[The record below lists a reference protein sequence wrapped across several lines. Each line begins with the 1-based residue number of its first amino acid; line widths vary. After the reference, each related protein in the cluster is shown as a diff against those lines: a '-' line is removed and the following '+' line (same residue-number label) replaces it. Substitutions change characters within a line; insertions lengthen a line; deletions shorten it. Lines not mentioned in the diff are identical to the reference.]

1 MSWTHLG
8 CCALAVLSTLA
19 SCSADQLNDRDRAEL
34 DRLINKLQ
42 QDESLYIEDEENESS
57 RFEYEDSGET

>member
-42 QDESLYIEDEENESS
+42 QDESLYNEDENES
-57 RFEYEDSGET
+57 RFEQEDSGET